1 MATNIF
7 IPKKIKVGFQTR
19 EDTYTKK
26 LAYVIYYDQKNK
38 LRKENSWNSWRDK
51 KIEPEDYDNEPT
63 TGFVLNKKVGGYQY
77 HYDMRQTYVR
87 VFDPRGFEFEITIP
101 NLLYILENTS
111 SIKGKGLEG
120 EFVYGWDGKDLLLI
134 PTSAP
139 EYQEMQKMAN
149 NLYEGEAIKAKDL
162 ILGATYGTANGSAY
176 VYMGKSDYWTYE
188 RNYYYEDSD
197 WNRRYGKVGWSDPLD
212 DTWETNIAASGK
224 DKFKNI
230 NKGKRF
236 WFIDAEGH
244 ICSYST
250 ISKKFYSVIDSNVT
264 EKFAEY
270 QDLLDNDRDYSPMN
284 YSAAKIIPL
293 TFEEF
298 KEFVYTIKDS
308 SYGSYDNYSSIR
320 CYRDGEWHSN
330 RVYKVKDN
338 NTWYYEKSEKVKSG
352 RYEYCQTVKVNGALE
367 ELYEQLKPARAEQ
380 YLMNG
385 KLYKGWC

>member
-1 MATNIF
+1 MSTNIF

-19 EDTYTKK
+19 NDTYTKK

-38 LRKENSWNSWRDK
+38 LRKENSWEGWRDK

-63 TGFVLNKKVGGYQY
+63 AGFVLNKKVGGYQY

-139 EYQEMQKMAN
+139 EYQDMQKMAN

-176 VYMGKSDYWTYE
+176 VYMGKSDYWSYE

-212 DTWETNIAASGK
+212 DTWETNIAATGK
-224 DKFKNI
+224 DKFRNI

-236 WFIDAEGH
+236 WFIDSEGY
-244 ICSYST
+244 ICSYKT
-250 ISKKFYSVIDSNVT
+250 ISKKFYSVIDANVT

-284 YSAAKIIPL
+284 YSTAKIIPL
-293 TFEEF
+293 TCEEF

-308 SYGSYDNYSSIR
+308 SYGSYDNYSSIQ

-330 RVYKVKDN
+330 RVYKVKN
-338 NTWYYEKSEKVKSG
+338 NNAWYYEKTVKVKDG
-352 RYEYCQTVKVNGALE
+352 WREYYKSVKVNGTLE

>member
-19 EDTYTKK
+19 NDTYTKK

-38 LRKENSWNSWRDK
+38 LRKENSWNSWRDE

-162 ILGATYGTANGSAY
+162 ILGATYGTANGTAY
-176 VYMGKSDYWTYE
+176 VYMGKSDYWSYE
-188 RNYYYEDSD
+188 RNYYYADND
-197 WNRRYGKVGWSDPLD
+197 WNRRHGHVGYAEPLD
-212 DTWETNIAASGK
+212 DTWETNIACK
-224 DKFKNI
+224 HNYKYRNI

-236 WFIDAEGH
+236 WFIGPEGSIH
-244 ICSYST
+244 SYST

-270 QDLLDNDRDYSPMN
+270 QELLDNDIYYSPLN
-284 YSAAKIIPL
+284 YSSAKIIPW

-298 KEFVYTIKDS
+298 KEFAYNIDAHNW
-308 SYGSYDNYSSIR
+308 YRHRCIA
-320 CYRDGEWHSN
+320 CYREDQWTDSYLYRKADQN
-330 RVYKVKDN
+330 S
-338 NTWYYEKSEKVKSG
+338 WYYTKTKEVGDGYWK
-352 RYEYCQTVKVNGALE
+352 RYETVEVNGTLE
-367 ELYEQLKPARAEQ
+367 ELYEQLKPARTEI

-385 KLYKGWC
+385 KLYKGWY

>member
-1 MATNIF
+1 MSTNIF
-7 IPKKIKVGFQTR
+7 IPKKIKVGFNKR

-38 LRKENSWNSWRDK
+38 LRKEASWESWRDK
-51 KIEPEDYDNEPT
+51 NIDPEEYDNEPT

-139 EYQEMQKMAN
+139 EYQEMQKMQDT
-149 NLYEGEAIKAKDL
+149 LYNGESIKAKDL
-162 ILGATYGTANGSAY
+162 ILGATYATANGTAY
-176 VYMGKSDYWTYE
+176 VYMGKHDYWEFETNHY
-188 RNYYYEDSD
+188 RNYC
-197 WNRRYGKVGWSDPLD
+197 WWSSYNNDYRWDEPLD
-212 DTWETNIAASGK
+212 DTWLQDITRGDNERYR
-224 DKFKNI
+224 NI
-230 NKGKRF
+230 NKCKKF
-236 WFIDAEGH
+236 WFIRVDNGDV
-244 ICSYST
+244 SYYST
-250 ISKKFYSVIDSNVT
+250 ISKKFYSVINASVS

-270 QDLLDNDRDYSPMN
+270 QDVLEHRRDYSPMN
-284 YSAAKIIPL
+284 YAAAEIVPY

-298 KEFVYTIKDS
+298 EEFANSVPKHEVWDYSKSLSYLNSENKISHCSFYRRKDQDS
-308 SYGSYDNYSSIR
+308 
-320 CYRDGEWHSN
+320 WHCFPHKN
-330 RVYKVKDN
+330 EDLTLK
-338 NTWYYEKSEKVKSG
+338 
-352 RYEYCQTVKVNGALE
+352 
-367 ELYEQLKPARAEQ
+367 ELYEKLNPVHLKR

-385 KLYKGWC
+385 NLYEGWY

>member
-1 MATNIF
+1 MGTNIF

-19 EDTYTKK
+19 NDTYTKK

-38 LRKENSWNSWRDK
+38 LRKENSWSSWRDE

-162 ILGATYGTANGSAY
+162 ILGATYGTANGEAY
-176 VYMGKSDYWTYE
+176 VYMGKSDYWTYKI
-188 RNYYYEDSD
+188 NYHYADSD
-197 WNRRYGKVGWSDPLD
+197 WNRRYGHVGWAYPLD
-212 DTWETNIAASGK
+212 DTWETNIA
-224 DKFKNI
+224 DKNGNKYKNV

-236 WFIDAEGH
+236 WFINSDGG

-250 ISKKFYSVIDSNVT
+250 ISKRFYSVIDPNVT

-270 QDLLDNDRDYSPMN
+270 QDKLDNNSNYSPED

-298 KEFVYTIKDS
+298 KEIAQKIRNSLSWDDY
-308 SYGSYDNYSSIR
+308 YSLS
-320 CYRDGEWHSN
+320 CYRGDKWESIALYRRKGQ
-330 RVYKVKDN
+330 
-338 NTWYYEKSEKVKSG
+338 NTWYYKEQRKTDHYWNH
-352 RYEYCQTVKVNGALE
+352 YETIEINGTLE
-367 ELYEQLKPARAEQ
+367 ELYEQLKPARTES

-385 KLYKGWC
+385 KLYKGWY